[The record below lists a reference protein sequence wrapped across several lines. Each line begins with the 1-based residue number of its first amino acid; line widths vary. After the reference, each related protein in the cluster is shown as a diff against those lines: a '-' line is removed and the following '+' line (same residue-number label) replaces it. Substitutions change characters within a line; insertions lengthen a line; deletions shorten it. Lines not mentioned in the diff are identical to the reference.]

1 MSSPSLWVWLS
12 TLRGLSQSAVPTLL
26 EHFGSPTEIYSAPIA
41 EIAEL
46 LGGEDKAEP
55 FKNKNLA
62 QADRI
67 LGQCATL
74 GIGVITMQDAA
85 YPDRLKNIPDP
96 PCVLY
101 VKGRLPSF
109 DLYPAIAVVGTRKPS
124 AYGLY
129 AAKTI
134 SAELADAGVIIVSG
148 MAAGC
153 DSAAHSG
160 ALHAGRPTVA
170 VLGCG
175 PDICYPREST
185 LIYSDIP
192 VHGAIVSEY
201 PPGTAPTRLSFPR
214 RNRIISGLS
223 NGILVAEAPEKSGAL
238 ITADLALAQGRD
250 VYAVPGNI
258 DSPGSSGGN
267 RLIKQGAKLVTGAA
281 DILEDL
287 IPVYGTQMSLRP
299 VIPPETENDPYLS
312 GGHIEIYRPE
322 PEPQSAGASEKE
334 ESASTPEEKI
344 LALLKRGY
352 MYLDDII
359 SATGLGS
366 DEVNV
371 ALTML
376 ELDGS
381 VSALPGNVFGI
392 IK

>member
-1 MSSPSLWVWLS
+1 MSSLSLWVWLS
-12 TLRGLSQSAVPTLL
+12 ALRGLSQSAVPDLL
-26 EHFGSPTEIYSAPIA
+26 DRFGSPTELYSAPVS
-41 EIAEL
+41 EIAEV
-46 LGGEDKAEP
+46 LGSEEKAEP

-62 QADRI
+62 EADRI

-74 GIGVITMQDAA
+74 GISVITLQDAA

-101 VKGRLPSF
+101 IKGRMPAF

-129 AAKTI
+129 AAKTV

-223 NGILVAEAPEKSGAL
+223 NGILVAEAPDKSGAL

-250 VYAVPGNI
+250 VYAIPGNI

-267 RLIKQGAKLVTGAA
+267 RLIKQGAKLVMSAA

-287 IPVYGTQMSLRP
+287 IPIYGTQMSLRP
-299 VIPPETENDPYLS
+299 VPPADTENDPYLS
-312 GGHIEIYRPE
+312 GGRIEVYRPAPTGE
-322 PEPQSAGASEKE
+322 GTPAGEENGASAE
-334 ESASTPEEKI
+334 ERI
-344 LALLKRGY
+344 LSLLKKGY

-359 SATGLGS
+359 SATGLPS
-366 DEVNV
+366 EEVNV

-392 IK
+392 IKK

>member
-1 MSSPSLWVWLS
+1 MASPSLWVWLS
-12 TLRGLSQSAVPTLL
+12 LLRGVPSTALPLL
-26 EHFGSPTEIYSAPIA
+26 LDCFGSPTEIYSAPLADIA
-41 EIAEL
+41 EV
-46 LGGEDKAEP
+46 LGGKEKAEP
-55 FKNKNLA
+55 FANKNLSE
-62 QADRI
+62 ADRV

-74 GIGVITMQDAA
+74 GIGVITMQDAS
-85 YPDRLKNIPDP
+85 YPDRLRNIPDP
-96 PCVLY
+96 PAVLY

-129 AAKTI
+129 AAKRI
-134 SAELADAGVIIVSG
+134 SEELADAGVIIVSG

-201 PPGTAPTRLSFPR
+201 PPGTAPTKLSFPR

-223 NGILVAEAPEKSGAL
+223 NGVLVAEAPDKSGAL
-238 ITADLALAQGRD
+238 ITADLALSQGRD

-258 DSPGSSGGN
+258 DSPASLGGN
-267 RLIKQGAKLVTGAA
+267 KLIKQGAKLVTGAA

-287 IPVYGTQMSLRP
+287 IPIYGTQMSLRP
-299 VIPPETENDPYLS
+299 ITPTETENDPYLS
-312 GGHIEIYRPE
+312 GGRIDVVRPDDIPPAE
-322 PEPQSAGASEKE
+322 AAHSQDSA
-334 ESASTPEEKI
+334 EEKI
-344 LALLKRGY
+344 LSLLKKGY

-359 SATGLGS
+359 AATGMPS
-366 DEVNV
+366 EEVNV

-381 VSALPGNVFGI
+381 VSALPGNVFGL
-392 IK
+392 K

>member
-1 MSSPSLWVWLS
+1 MSSPALWIWLS
-12 TLRGLSQSAVPTLL
+12 TLKGLPQTALHSLL
-26 EHFGSPTEIYSAPIA
+26 EHFGSPTEIYSASLKEIGEVLSSPEKA
-41 EIAEL
+41 EI
-46 LGGEDKAEP
+46 
-55 FKNKNLA
+55 FKNKSLVE
-62 QADRI
+62 ADRI

-74 GIGVITMQDAA
+74 GISVITYQDAS
-85 YPDRLKNIPDP
+85 YPERLRNISDP
-96 PCVLY
+96 PAVLY
-101 VKGRLPSF
+101 VKGRLPAF
-109 DLYPAIAVVGTRKPS
+109 DLYPAIAVVGTRNPS

-129 AAKTI
+129 AAKSI

-148 MAAGC
+148 MALGC

-160 ALHAGRPTVA
+160 ALHAGRSTVA

-175 PDICYPREST
+175 PDICYPAESR

-201 PPGTAPTRLSFPR
+201 PPGTPPTRHSFPR

-223 NGILVAEAPEKSGAL
+223 NGVLVAEAPEKSGAL
-238 ITADLALAQGRD
+238 ITADLALNQGRD
-250 VYAVPGNI
+250 IYAVPGNI

-267 RLIKQGAKLVTGAA
+267 TLIKHGAKLVTGAA

-299 VIPPETENDPYLS
+299 VPPANTENDPYLS
-312 GGHIEIYRPE
+312 GGHIEVFRPE
-322 PEPQSAGASEKE
+322 QQKSSADADKDKE
-334 ESASTPEEKI
+334 SLSAEERIK
-344 LALLKRGY
+344 ALLKNGY

-359 SATGLGS
+359 TATELPS
-366 DEVNV
+366 EEVNV

-381 VSALPGNVFGI
+381 VSALPGNVFGL
-392 IK
+392 K